1 MMDNFEVEL
10 TGREAKNFDRWVV
23 SQWDEGAFQFDDKPG
38 TWELVSAG
46 VGGPHGQEPRCYWT
60 FRQLA
65 WFK

>member
-46 VGGPHGQEPRCYWT
+46 VGAASWSGSRVVTG
-60 FRQLA
+60 LSGN
-65 WFK
+65 